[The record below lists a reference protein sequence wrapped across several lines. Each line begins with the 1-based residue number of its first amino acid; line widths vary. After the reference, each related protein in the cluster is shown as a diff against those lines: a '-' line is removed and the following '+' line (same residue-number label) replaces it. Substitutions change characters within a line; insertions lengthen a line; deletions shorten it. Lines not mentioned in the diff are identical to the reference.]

1 MGTSIFDVGAL
12 FDFGSKVIDKIWP
25 DPATRD
31 KAKLELLKAQQEG
44 AFREFDQL
52 IAASKMQAETNTAE
66 AANPNVFVS
75 GWRPAIGWVCA
86 ASLFCQFIGA
96 PLLAWVSISA
106 NLPAPPAP
114 PDWAQLTP
122 ILMGMLGLGWMRTYE
137 KKAGV
142 ASK

>member
-1 MGTSIFDVGAL
+1 MGLDITGVGSI

-44 AFREFDQL
+44 AFKELEAQIQF
-52 IAASKMQAETNTAE
+52 AAQQTDVNKVE
-66 AANPNVFVS
+66 AANASLFVS
-75 GWRPAIGWVCA
+75 GWRPAVGWVCA

-96 PLLAWVSISA
+96 PLLAWVSLSA
-106 NLPAPPAP
+106 DLPAPPAP

-137 KKAGV
+137 KKNGV
-142 ASK
+142 AK

>member
-1 MGTSIFDVGAL
+1 MGLDITGVGSI

-52 IAASKMQAETNTAE
+52 IAASKMQADTNTAE
-66 AANPNVFVS
+66 ASNANVFVS

-96 PLLAWVSISA
+96 PMLAWVSLSA
-106 NLPAPPAP
+106 DLPAPPAP

-137 KKAGV
+137 KKNGV
-142 ASK
+142 AK